1 MYLISFLV
9 VFSLLAGVAI
19 AVAPSVG
26 AQARRIRFSVGTLA
40 LASVLLALL
49 HASTGPEFYALS
61 DGLTHVLDWLFMA
74 GGVALAALLL
84 FFCRRITAREWY
96 IPVLIVV
103 QTVLMLYAELASEHP
118 EVAHPFYVDSFSV
131 LMALIIAIVG
141 GLICVHAIRYMQDW
155 HAHAVQG
162 EGHGTVQAEDLERQV
177 PERSRRIF
185 FFVLFLFL
193 SAMFGIV
200 FANNLLWLFLF
211 WEITTFSSFWLISYS
226 RTDEAIRNGFRALGF
241 NLIGGVGFA
250 GAIVWLTHGPGLHT
264 WELDQLVAGG
274 SALALIPAAL
284 IAVAG
289 LSKSAQMPFSSWL
302 LGAMVAPTPVSALLH
317 SSTMVKAGVFILV
330 KLSPVFHDTF
340 VGLVL
345 SLIGG
350 LTFLVTSLIAV
361 NQRNAKLVLA
371 YSTIANLGLIVM
383 CAGVGTAATMWAA
396 ILLILFH
403 AVAKALLFLAVGTT
417 EHLIGSRDI
426 EDMEGLVYR
435 RPTIAAMLLVGMLGM
450 FLAPFGMLLGKYT
463 CFQAFLSMNVMWGD
477 GLMLAAILAFGS
489 APTLFFWSKWMGK
502 LVAVPRRLQ
511 PSELPIPQDEA
522 IALFSL
528 TVLTYIA
535 CALFPLAD
543 HAFVMPYTDF
553 LTSLGLLPA
562 SNLAMPWETITL
574 MSIMLAGLFLMPLAF
589 WLRPPKYTEVS
600 GYLSGANVDGS
611 ASYRGAMGA
620 ERVVESRGYYLSGF
634 IHEDTMVRVG
644 LFGCG
649 ALMLVM
655 LTGAVL

>member
-1 MYLISFLV
+1 MYLISFLI
-9 VFSLLAGVAI
+9 VFSLVAGVAI
-19 AVAPSVG
+19 AMAPTVG
-26 AQARRIRFSVGTLA
+26 VQARRIRFSVGA
-40 LASVLLALL
+40 LAVASVVLALL
-49 HASTGPEFYALS
+49 HASRGPEFYALS
-61 DGLTHVLDWLFMA
+61 AWLTSVLDWLFIA
-74 GGVALAALLL
+74 GGLGLAALLL
-84 FFCRRITAREWY
+84 WFCRRIKPGEWY
-96 IPVLIVV
+96 IPVLILA
-103 QTVLMLYAELASEHP
+103 QTGLMLYAELVGEHP

-141 GLICVHAIRYMQDW
+141 GLICVHAIRYMHDY
-155 HAHAVQG
+155 HAHAAGQHEAGDVDASQ
-162 EGHGTVQAEDLERQV
+162 QR
-177 PERSRRIF
+177 PERSRSLF
-185 FFVLFLFL
+185 FGMLFLFL
-193 SAMFGIV
+193 GAMFGIV
-200 FANNLLWLFLF
+200 FANNLLWLFFF
-211 WEITTFSSFWLISYS
+211 WEVTTLCSFWLISYS

-241 NLIGGVGFA
+241 NLIGGVSFA
-250 GAIVWLTHGPGLHT
+250 AAIVWLTHGPGLRT

-274 SALALIPAAL
+274 SALALIPAVL

-289 LSKSAQMPFSSWL
+289 LSKAAQMPFSSWL

-317 SSTMVKAGVFILV
+317 SSTMVKAGVFILI
-330 KLSPVFHDTF
+330 KLSPVFHDTYA
-340 VGLVL
+340 GLLL
-345 SLIGG
+345 SLVGG
-350 LTFLVTSLIAV
+350 LTFLVTSLVAV
-361 NQRNAKLVLA
+361 NQRNAKRVLA

-435 RPTIAAMLLVGMLGM
+435 RPRIAAMLLVGMLGM

-463 CFQAFLSMNVMWGD
+463 CFQAFLSMEVMWGD

-502 LVAVPRRLQ
+502 LVAVPRRQQ
-511 PSELPIPQDEA
+511 PSSAPIPRDEA

-528 TVLTYIA
+528 TALTYVA

-543 HAFVMPYTDF
+543 TGFVMPYTQH
-553 LTSLGLLPA
+553 LASLGLIAEP
-562 SNLAMPWETITL
+562 SFAMPWETILL
-574 MSIMLAGLFLMPLAF
+574 MSVMLAGLFLMPLAF
-589 WLRPPKYTEVS
+589 WLRPPKYSEVS

-620 ERVVESRGYYLSGF
+620 ERLVESRGYYLSGF
-634 IHEDTMVRVG
+634 IEEGKVVRVG
-644 LFGCG
+644 LIGCG
-649 ALMLVM
+649 SLMLLM
-655 LTGAVL
+655 LMGALL